1 MKPKVK
7 LWHFCPVAGEDRW
20 RGAGILHLGSLHLS
34 TSLQI
39 RAEGMLLLGHRMGM
53 VGVIKLGDSD
63 DIGIFLFFLTIHSS
77 DSNPPKNLSH

>member
-1 MKPKVK
+1 MSLLKPEVK

-39 RAEGMLLLGHRMGM
+39 RAEGMLLLGHRMGIA
-53 VGVIKLGDSD
+53 GVIKLGDSD
-63 DIGIFLFFLTIHSS
+63 DIGIFLSF
-77 DSNPPKNLSH
+77 